1 MGALHPVSAPGVQSR
16 KWGLVFLAALLGL
29 IVGCMIAGFT
39 YPRDGGVN
47 YVPGPSNVPTENKC
61 SEICRDPVCDP
72 IKPVVH
78 YAIFG
83 AAGSAIAAVVYI
95 IFMLITM
102 TRSTIR
108 ADKVQ
113 EMGAVHTTL
122 ATQARI
128 ANQLAGERVASVQP
142 MEYRPSDFGM

>member
-1 MGALHPVSAPGVQSR
+1 MEARRRQLAQMPDAVLRIAVSAFGAKEYKIPKARDELLRKLGEEYRKLWEMSSKALSR
-16 KWGLVFLAALLGL
+16 KL
-29 IVGCMIAGFT
+29 
-39 YPRDGGVN
+39 R
-47 YVPGPSNVPTENKC
+47 
-61 SEICRDPVCDP
+61 
-72 IKPVVH
+72 
-78 YAIFG
+78 
-83 AAGSAIAAVVYI
+83 AAGVGSASMPKAK
-95 IFMLITM
+95 
-102 TRSTIR
+102 